1 MLRFMPEL
9 AGVAWRSLSGTG
21 VRECCVLAAALGTLA
36 LAGCSKEGSYPDRPI
51 VLICPWA
58 AGGGTDL
65 VSRQTAAVLEREL
78 GVPVNVVNA
87 TGGGGV
93 TGHTRGAL
101 ARPDGYT
108 ITMVTVEINMLHW
121 RGLTNISYRDYDP
134 VGLVNVDPAAL
145 FVRSDAPWEDL
156 AAFQE
161 HVQADPSQV
170 KASGTANG
178 GIWHLAFAGWLDQL
192 GLDPAAAIWLP
203 NNGSSPSLQ
212 ELIAGGIDVVC
223 CSLPEAQPLLESD
236 RVRCLG
242 VMADERVAQFP
253 EVPTLKEQGID
264 WTMTA
269 WRGICV
275 PAGTPPEVTARLT
288 EALEAVA
295 LSETFQR
302 LMRESGFNATW
313 KPGPEYRQYMQDV
326 DERLGKLLDSGSLS
340 FGQMWLGPMFF
351 PAVLGV
357 LMAMVLAILVAVGGL
372 RRGEGVE
379 RVTPRGLWRCL
390 EFVAWVLLY
399 VLVAEAVGFIITS
412 TILLVYSL
420 WRVGNRVPVAVI
432 VSAVVVPLA
441 YQLFAV
447 WLRVPLPRGWLGW

>member
-1 MLRFMPEL
+1 
-9 AGVAWRSLSGTG
+9 
-21 VRECCVLAAALGTLA
+21 
-36 LAGCSKEGSYPDRPI
+36 
-51 VLICPWA
+51 
-58 AGGGTDL
+58 
-65 VSRQTAAVLEREL
+65 
-78 GVPVNVVNA
+78 
-87 TGGGGV
+87 
-93 TGHTRGAL
+93 
-101 ARPDGYT
+101 
-108 ITMVTVEINMLHW
+108 
-121 RGLTNISYRDYDP
+121 
-134 VGLVNVDPAAL
+134 
-145 FVRSDAPWEDL
+145 
-156 AAFQE
+156 
-161 HVQADPSQV
+161 
-170 KASGTANG
+170 
-178 GIWHLAFAGWLDQL
+178 
-192 GLDPAAAIWLP
+192 
-203 NNGSSPSLQ
+203 
-212 ELIAGGIDVVC
+212 
-223 CSLPEAQPLLESD
+223 
-236 RVRCLG
+236 
-242 VMADERVAQFP
+242 
-253 EVPTLKEQGID
+253 
-264 WTMTA
+264 
-269 WRGICV
+269 V

-302 LMRESGFNATW
+302 FMRESGFHATW

-379 RVTPRGLWRCL
+379 RVTPRGLLRCL

-412 TILLVYSL
+412 TILLVYAL
-420 WRVGNRVPVAVI
+420 WRVGNRLPVALI